1 VEIKYAIEDYLHYI
15 SAVNLKSEKTVLSY
29 RQDLMKYMNHLEDE
43 SIVLVQDIDYEI
55 IHDFISSLSGSFAA
69 SSINHLIST
78 LRMFHE
84 FCEVTYHVS
93 NPTIYLKSKKKQAYL
108 PRYLSVDDIKKL
120 LTIKDESEKE
130 IMDVAILE
138 TIYGCGLRVS
148 ECCNLKISQVSLS
161 QKIVKVIGKGN
172 KERLVPM
179 NSKNKMILSNYIHN
193 VRKKWNV
200 SKSSYLFI
208 NANGTQITRQQIHVM
223 LKKRCE
229 ECKIDDRISAHSLR
243 HSFATHLLDGG
254 ADLRSVQE
262 LLGHSDISTTQI
274 YTHVQSKRLK
284 DAYAKFH
291 PRSRKENNS

>member
-1 VEIKYAIEDYLHYI
+1 MEIKHAIEDYLHYI

-29 RQDLMKYMNHLEDE
+29 KQDLVKYMNHLEE
-43 SIVLVQDIDYEI
+43 EGIFNIQDVDYEI
-55 IHDFISSLSGSFAA
+55 ISDFITINNASYA
-69 SSINHLIST
+69 SSSMNHLIST

-84 FCEVTYHVS
+84 YCEVSYHIS

-108 PRYLSVDDIKKL
+108 PRYLSVDDVKKL
-120 LTIKDESEKE
+120 LQSDYDSDQE
-130 IMDVAILE
+130 IFEMAILE

-148 ECCNLKISQVSLS
+148 ECCDLTVPKVSLS
-161 QKIVKVIGKGN
+161 QKIVRVMGKGS
-172 KERLVPM
+172 KERLIPM
-179 NSKNKMILSNYIHN
+179 NSKNKTVLSNYVHN

-200 SKSSYLFI
+200 NKSSYLFI
-208 NANGTQITRQQIHVM
+208 NPNGNKITRQQIHVM

-229 ECKIDDRISAHSLR
+229 KCKIDDRISAHSLR

-284 DAYAKFH
+284 DAYAMFH
-291 PRSRKENNS
+291 PRNRKENNL